1 MISVTGEQFLVPFLR
16 QTYLTLVKTQHGWLL
31 FLTHGAV
38 MSSNVEKVCGVLQYA
53 ASQLKQHISSTF
65 AVRQILSSDCI
76 PSLMMLSVCS
86 V

>member
-1 MISVTGEQFLVPFLR
+1 MNLGENAAWLVT
-16 QTYLTLVKTQHGWLL
+16 

-86 V
+86 L